1 MGRKKEIMKNLNAVQ
16 YNVNRNDEILF
27 EEFLELTERE
37 LRSAGISLLERV
49 TVGNFTSHKFTDGD
63 NNVYTIKSWS
73 SDNGGKYP
81 STIDKFYFNG
91 IETNAS
97 TPMAHY

>member
-1 MGRKKEIMKNLNAVQ
+1 MKKMKTVE
-16 YNVNRNDEILF
+16 YNTTNRNDEILF

-37 LRSAGISLLERV
+37 LRFAGIQLVERV
-49 TVGNFTSHKFTDGD
+49 TVGNFTSHKFTDSD
-63 NNVYTIKSWS
+63 ENVYTIKSWV
-73 SDNGGKYP
+73 SDNGTKYP
-81 STIDKFYFNG
+81 TVVDKFYFNG

>member
-1 MGRKKEIMKNLNAVQ
+1 MKNLNAVQ

-37 LRSAGISLLERV
+37 LRSAGIQPVERV
-49 TVGNFTSHKFTDGD
+49 TVGNFTSHKFTDSD
-63 NNVYTIKSWS
+63 ENVYTIKSWV
-73 SDNGGKYP
+73 SDNGTKYP
-81 STIDKFYFNG
+81 TVVDKFYFNG
-91 IETNAS
+91 VQTSAL